1 MWAPFL
7 GVAFFG
13 GAFLGAFVCG
23 APFLEAAPGYR
34 DHADGV
40 QRSVGNLGYSWSSA
54 TSSIGGLHLGFHV
67 TWLNFRGQGHRG
79 YGFQLRCLSE

>member
-1 MWAPFL
+1 M
-7 GVAFFG
+7 
-13 GAFLGAFVCG
+13 
-23 APFLEAAPGYR
+23 
-34 DHADGV
+34 

-54 TSSIGGLHLGFHV
+54 TSGIGGLHLGFHV